1 MVYGEDSNQNEV
13 YDECGFGLVES
24 VLEGYNGTMFA
35 YG

>member
-1 MVYGEDSNQNEV
+1 MQEPV
-13 YDECGFGLVES
+13 YDECAFSLVES